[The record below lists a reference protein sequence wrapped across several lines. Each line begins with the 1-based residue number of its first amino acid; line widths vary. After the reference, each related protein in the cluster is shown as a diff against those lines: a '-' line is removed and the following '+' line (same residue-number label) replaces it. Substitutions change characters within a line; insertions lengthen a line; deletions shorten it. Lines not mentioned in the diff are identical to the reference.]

1 MKNAE
6 IWYIVYANE
15 REQQLNDT
23 NKRHVFTE
31 SKTLRFVLLF
41 LTPNDNKKIVICCF
55 EIYLQFF

>member
-6 IWYIVYANE
+6 IWYIVYDNE

-31 SKTLRFVLLF
+31 SKTLRFFLFF
-41 LTPNDNKKIVICCF
+41 LTPNDIKKI
-55 EIYLQFF
+55 